1 MKKLLSGIKP
11 SGSLT
16 LGNYIGAIKNFV
28 EMQKDYESY
37 IFVADLH
44 AITVPQPKEELKKNI
59 KDILALYIASGLH
72 MDHTTIFLQSEN
84 PYHTELSWML
94 ECHTYLGEL
103 NRMTQFKDKTA
114 KGESNLSAGLY
125 TYPILMASDI
135 ILYDA
140 DVVPVGEDQKQ
151 HVELARN
158 LVERFNNKYG
168 ETFKMPTP
176 IITKVGARIKDLQDP
191 TKKMSKSDTDKG
203 TIYLLDDLDVIRKKI
218 MSAVTDSDTQVR
230 FDEVNKPG
238 ISNLMTI
245 YSSLTGKSMPE
256 IEELF
261 KSSNY
266 GIFKGAVADVVV
278 KEIEMLQA
286 KYKEVINSN
295 MINEI
300 LDKGLE
306 KTLPMAKAKC
316 EEVKEK
322 IGLSRNG

>member
-1 MKKLLSGIKP
+1 MKRLLSGIKP

-28 EMQKDYESY
+28 EMQKEYESY

-59 KDILALYIASGLH
+59 RDILAIYIASGLE
-72 MDHTTIFLQSEN
+72 MQHTTIFLQSEN
-84 PYHTELSWML
+84 PYHTELSWIL

-103 NRMTQFKDKTA
+103 NRMTQFKDKMA
-114 KGESNLSAGLY
+114 KGESNLSSGLY
-125 TYPILMASDI
+125 TYPVLMTSDI

-168 ETFKMPTP
+168 DTFKMPTP

-191 TKKMSKSDTDKG
+191 AKKMSKSESDKG
-203 TIYLLDDLDVIRKKI
+203 TIYLLDDLNVVRKKI

-238 ISNLMTI
+238 VSNLMTI
-245 YSSLTGKSMPE
+245 YASLTGKTMSE
-256 IEELF
+256 ITELF
-261 KSSNY
+261 KDSNY
-266 GIFKGAVADVVV
+266 GTFKTAVADVVV
-278 KEIEMLQA
+278 QELETLQT
-286 KYKEVINSN
+286 KYKEVIESN
-295 MINEI
+295 LINEI

-306 KTLPMAKAKC
+306 KTIPIAKDKC
-316 EEVKEK
+316 DSVKEK
-322 IGLSRNG
+322 IGLSRN